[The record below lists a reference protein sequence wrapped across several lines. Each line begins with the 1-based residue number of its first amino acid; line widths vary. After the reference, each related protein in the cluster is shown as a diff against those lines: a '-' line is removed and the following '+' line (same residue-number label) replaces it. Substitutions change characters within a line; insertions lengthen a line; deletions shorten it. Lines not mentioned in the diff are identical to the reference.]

1 MTTALSKYNKT
12 LELQSI
18 VDDKFN
24 KIFCSEQ
31 VFEKIVNCFLEK
43 LKKEDDKKLAIGYL
57 IDTFPDNNYLIQKKK
72 MLAGS
77 WFNIRNLLSDYG
89 LKENKKISLQWE
101 KLYILTQNKDLERL
115 NELIE
120 DQEFCKIC
128 KIPTSLVQQKDVFEK
143 LKHHSFR
150 IIDIIRQCRKSSF
163 QLNSIIMKNLIF
175 FFFIPNELEIGN
187 QEKTRLYQILGEI
200 LCNFWIQ
207 FEYHYQQLQQ
217 QNQNKNN
224 LIKLQEIL
232 SLFQKDSFIY
242 YDKIQELIRQLLNK
256 NNSNSLKFTEIENLI
271 DKLLPINFDLQIIFY
286 MMCFYCSINFDQYY
300 KKKLM
305 KDNKENSF
313 KLLNLYIQYR
323 MSTNNKLNGQFMNVL
338 EKYEKRQS
346 TIKQELGKWKIW
358 SLNELIE
365 YIIEENIH
373 NLNLRQHIMNL
384 NSQNLKNAKYLNL
397 LSNISN
403 EKKRKVAHLLQNLI
417 FEDNLIQ
424 VVLKLEE
431 QKQNYLTEE
440 LEIILRIVIENS
452 NRNIVNFQLLNTVL
466 QQNRS
471 QQEIEDIIKV
481 SEYDQSLPFEQQI
494 NLLSNFSNDQ
504 FQLIIN
510 QAVIA
515 NSLIQTYLKD
525 LNSNNIQF
533 FNLSQILEV
542 LRRLFSQNK
551 QLEQYNEFTKLFF
564 QLLNYLLN
572 DQINRLIYGN
582 KSNQISLDD
591 YLTNLSIL
599 YQLFSKLQGQNKQQ
613 ELKMAIQ
620 NILQFPQVYCFN
632 NYLELFLD
640 NKTFEQIINVFKLVY
655 YWQTGQIQQ
664 LIVHAE
670 QFCKQDANFY
680 KEQFQKINYFNIDQ
694 LEITKLQQKLKS
706 NIYPRS
712 LNISLEDFN
721 ISLTLLNKQQQ
732 EELVK
737 NWIKN
742 VKDPD
747 AFKQLIPFFFNIF
760 KRGEPSTDF
769 LTIINEQITEDKVL
783 MTKYGFF
790 NQKSIF
796 QIFYNNSDDELKVM
810 LLKLMSKQYPIP
822 LLYRTSSNP
831 ESGELDKLTFNMNT
845 FYVFEQNYPIINLS
859 LSSNQK
865 RIGKTDLINT
875 IFYKKYKFEISDNN
889 YLNKQTID
897 IMYDFEFNGSRN
909 LSVADAHGFIPFEIL
924 DDILPLFKLW
934 IIQLDTEREIKETIQ
949 NLKKLKSFQNK
960 QKVVC
965 FLIRNSIRK
974 LDEQEIA
981 ELEFHNIQYKQV
993 INLSNNDL
1001 NNEMRKANIAQT
1013 SKFLFDIIQKN
1024 HYQTLKQ
1031 EEYFNLICQM
1041 ANCPQNQIFQIK
1053 QTQDLFKDIEIELEK
1068 QMKDVDGFYNENAF
1082 PIRSIEWQIKKE
1094 RDAYSKIQQ
1103 SRQNKQSEDKLN
1115 QINQKMIFLQ
1125 NSMSYQQPSLILI
1138 QFCNLLKKPNYYI
1151 LYLHLVDKIR
1161 KFNEKNTY
1169 QLQRENQKLNEEI
1182 SKLDKEKK
1190 KLKNQIQKG
1199 INQDLQKQIN
1209 HLQQQIENKIL
1220 ILKQNSETI
1229 SKRNIGIELFWREII
1244 QQREQCQQSHID
1256 FDPSIIVKEMIQK
1269 GEPFE
1274 FLDGDSLRIDQP
1286 FLKKLISNF
1295 KEQGQERIL
1304 VLSVLGPQSSG
1315 KSTILNKIFGCHF
1328 WTSVGRC
1335 TKGIYLQ
1342 LLKVHNKAY
1351 FNNLFDYII
1360 ILDTEGLQSP
1370 NQEDLEFD
1378 KKIALFV
1385 LSISDIIIVNVK
1397 GDITREFR
1405 SLVEM
1410 CIYTLGQMRNFT
1422 SSKSITWCFNQNNDV
1437 NNHDPFLAQ
1446 LQSIALNLNSELS
1459 NHNQDNEQIDYNEI
1473 LGITQEN
1480 IKILGFASTENL
1492 WIKNDREGVYY
1503 DWRQLILNGTFSQE
1517 AYEYGI
1523 RMIQAY
1529 VNKFGNEDNYY
1540 GIKQMENLKYF
1551 VGKIETTWSSILS
1564 LPDLLEF
1571 SELVLHQQNQFMRKQ
1586 FNEITDNYQFPTK
1599 SQFFQQIH
1607 ETIQEKDQGLYV
1619 DIFKQILNQYNQELN
1634 NQFDQINSE
1643 LLVRL
1648 TAIKNENKISKKV
1661 FIKYKNMLDD
1671 RINSEKTAIQFAILQ
1686 EIKTQETTFQQKMGF
1701 IKIDQFI
1708 LELIGNENE
1717 LRLYKEDEN
1726 KIKTKFE
1733 ELWNEILQQDAQKQN
1748 EIFRGHCDGVLS
1760 VIKENFKNYILTT
1773 NREVSYK
1780 HQYMKSLIEQKP
1792 QKEDYLTAFEILKPE
1807 LSMAQFMV
1815 VEKNI
1820 PNKDYQYFFENFSQ
1834 NIEKKLAKC
1843 SSTQVLQIN
1852 QFYSYKV
1859 EIKYMSKENFN
1870 QYQQKDMYYDLQS
1883 YCKTTHKIDKF
1894 SFINFLRNFSIFGY
1908 QIQEQKAEQLF
1919 NQIEKQSKYDQKM
1932 LLSCF
1937 QSGDRQYFGET
1948 QYDVSIDIIKKQ
1960 CTRFKNYIQNKLIIS
1975 EQSQNNEIENNAKK
1989 FNENEFFIVQI
2000 KLQVILKQNI
2010 GSYNNKQ
2017 SNEEMVKIFSY
2028 ILNQN
2033 QNSQF
2038 YNDFKENVTRFIEQL
2053 MSNNNNSGWKKVYS
2067 EIHQM
2072 ILDEIKEMKAKQY
2085 SYSLIKRIL
2094 QKIESKIKD
2103 LNMLFSDFGVILNDR
2118 GERCIYYYAIF
2129 SIWRI
2134 LCFKQQK
2141 LTKKAQQQLVNQY
2154 KTQYLKFKAD
2164 IQQNKKEQSKIRGQQ
2179 LAEEIINQTIVRF
2192 QMKYQGEAKLI
2203 LDGLKKE
2210 TSFDIIKQLDKDILE
2225 RNNNDV
2231 TNDQILHYIRNQT
2244 DFIEKYVKEKI
2255 NKLKSDI
2262 QTKFTNKLKN
2272 DLNSYLQKLDANTKY
2287 LSDYVISPLQAKD
2300 YFIQLDNPDEAPKLL
2315 YKIVLSCLQGL
2326 VQQNLLEKIKQ
2337 DKIYAFQ
2344 TQDFHIFELPLC
2356 SKIQKSDE
2364 EIQILLNFVQA
2375 FKQKIQKGIQNIE
2388 QLQIQLETLKLQ
2400 DDLDTQQ
2407 LKQIGCLQC
2416 CPLCKRKCDQEIDD
2430 SNHKHQCQ
2438 NGHQLRGMSGVLI
2451 GCHPSLYTCEEIED
2465 DFQISL
2471 LETST
2476 VKSWKD
2482 IKQIYNGWIFNFL
2495 NKDELKSQKEKFMKI
2510 WNDNIGRMICQKLTQ
2525 EIQKDVFYVA
2535 KQEVVL
2541 GGNQKTA
2548 NYILILDDSGSMEGY
2563 PFNSA
2568 RQCLVEFLH
2577 EIQKNPD
2584 SRVTIILFNH
2594 EARCV
2599 VDYQIPNPS
2608 VQEPLIYCQGGGTNF
2623 EFPLELACD
2632 KISQNPEFEKF
2643 SSHSIFFYT
2652 DGQAYYPQKAMEK
2665 FRNLPQE
2672 KKEKIELIACSLEE
2686 SPTILIKVVEFCKQF
2701 LSSAKIQT
2709 SMEPQRIAQV
2719 WIEEVSKVTHQIF

>member
-24 KIFCSEQ
+24 KIFSSEQ
-31 VFEKIVNCFLEK
+31 VFEKIVNFFIEK

-57 IDTFPDNNYLIQKKK
+57 TDKFPDNNYLNQKKR

-77 WFNIRNLLSDYG
+77 WFNFRNLLTDYG
-89 LKENKKISLQWE
+89 LKENQKISLQWD
-101 KLYILTQNKDLERL
+101 KLYILSQNKDWERL
-115 NELIE
+115 NEYIE

-128 KIPTSLVQQKDVFEK
+128 KIPTSLVQQKDLFEK

-150 IIDIIRQCRKSSF
+150 IIDIIRQFRKSSF

-200 LCNFWIQ
+200 ICNCWIQ

-217 QNQNKNN
+217 QNQNQNN

-232 SLFQKDSFIY
+232 TLFQKDSFIY

-313 KLLNLYIQYR
+313 KLLNSYIQYR

-338 EKYEKRQS
+338 EKYQKKQS
-346 TIKQELGKWKIW
+346 TIKQELEKWKIW

-373 NLNLRQHIMNL
+373 NLNQKQHIMNL
-384 NSQNLKNAKYLNL
+384 NSQNAKYLNL

-403 EKKRKVAHLLQNLI
+403 EKKRKVAHLLQKLI
-417 FEDNLIQ
+417 SEDSLIQ
-424 VVLKLEE
+424 IILKLQE
-431 QKQNYLTEE
+431 QKQYYLTEE

-481 SEYDQSLPFEQQI
+481 SEYDQSLPLEQQI

-510 QAVIA
+510 QDVIA
-515 NSLIQTYLKD
+515 SSLIQTYLKD
-525 LNSNNIQF
+525 LNQNHIYF
-533 FNLSQILEV
+533 FNLNKILEV
-542 LRRLFSQNK
+542 LRKLFSQNK

-564 QLLNYLLN
+564 QLLHYLLN
-572 DQINRLIYGN
+572 DQIHRLIYGN

-591 YLTNLSIL
+591 YLTTISIL

-620 NILQFPQVYCFN
+620 NILQFPQIYCFN
-632 NYLELFLD
+632 HYLELFLD

-664 LIVHAE
+664 LNVHAE

-680 KEQFQKINYFNIDQ
+680 KEQFLKINYFNIDQ

-760 KRGEPSTDF
+760 KRGEPSTEF

-831 ESGELDKLTFNMNT
+831 ENGELDKLTFNMNT

-875 IFYKKYKFEISDNN
+875 IFYRQDKFEISDDN

-897 IMYDFEFNGSRN
+897 IMYDFEFSGSRN
-909 LSVADAHGFIPFEIL
+909 LSVADVHGFIPFEIL

-965 FLIRNSIRK
+965 FLIRNSIRQ

-993 INLSNNDL
+993 INLSKNDL
-1001 NNEMRKANIAQT
+1001 NNEMRKAKIAQA
-1013 SKFLFDIIQKN
+1013 SKFLYDIIQKN
-1024 HYQTLKQ
+1024 YSQTLKQ

-1053 QTQDLFKDIEIELEK
+1053 QAQDLLKNIEIELEK

-1094 RDAYSKIQQ
+1094 RDAYLKILQG
-1103 SRQNKQSEDKLN
+1103 RQNKQSEDKLN
-1115 QINQKMIFLQ
+1115 QINQKIKKLQ
-1125 NSMSYQQPSLILI
+1125 SSISYQQPSLILI

-1190 KLKNQIQKG
+1190 KLTKQIYQG
-1199 INQDLQKQIN
+1199 MNQDLKNKIKVIK
-1209 HLQQQIENKIL
+1209 QQIDDKNVIQ
-1220 ILKQNSETI
+1220 KQNSETI
-1229 SKRNIGIELFWREII
+1229 SKTNIGIEVFWREII
-1244 QQREQCQQSHID
+1244 SQREQCQQSNID

-1360 ILDTEGLQSP
+1360 ILDTEGLQRP
-1370 NQEDLEFD
+1370 NFEDQEFD

-1397 GDITREFR
+1397 GEITEQFK

-1410 CIYTLGQMRNFT
+1410 CIYNLGQMRNIT
-1422 SSKSITWCFNQNNDV
+1422 SLKQITWCFNQNNDA
-1437 NNHDPFLAQ
+1437 NKGDPFLTQ
-1446 LQSIALNLNSELS
+1446 LQPILQKLNNELR
-1459 NHNQDNEQIDYNEI
+1459 NTNQDNEQIDYNEI

-1480 IKILGFASTENL
+1480 IKVLGIASIENV
-1492 WIKNDREGVYY
+1492 WIKNDREGIFY
-1503 DWRQLILNGTFSQE
+1503 DWRQQTLFGTFSQE

-1523 RMIQAY
+1523 KMIQAY
-1529 VNKFGNEDNYY
+1529 VNKFENEDNYY

-1551 VGKIETTWSSILS
+1551 IDKIETTWSSILS

-1571 SELVLHQQNQFMRKQ
+1571 SELVQHQQNQFMRKQ
-1586 FNEITDNYQFPTK
+1586 FNEITNNYQFPTK
-1599 SQFFQQIH
+1599 LYFSQQIH
-1607 ETIQEKDQGLYV
+1607 ETINEKDQGLSIV
-1619 DIFKQILNQYNQELN
+1619 IFTQILDQYNQELN
-1634 NQFDQINSE
+1634 NQFDQIKSE

-1648 TAIKNENKISKKV
+1648 TTIKNENKISKKV
-1661 FIKYKNMLDD
+1661 FIKYQNMLDD
-1671 RINSEKTAIQFAILQ
+1671 RINSEKTAIQLAIHT

-1726 KIKTKFE
+1726 QIKTKFE

-1748 EIFRGHCDGVLS
+1748 EIFRGHCDGVFS
-1760 VIKENFKNYILTT
+1760 VIKKNFNNYILTT
-1773 NREVSYK
+1773 TREVTYK
-1780 HQYMKSLIEQKP
+1780 YQYMKSLISQKP
-1792 QKEDYLTAFEILKPE
+1792 QKEDYLTAFEILQPE
-1807 LSMAQFMV
+1807 LSEPQFMV

-1820 PNKDYQYFFENFSQ
+1820 PNKDYQYFIENFSQ

-1859 EIKYMSKENFN
+1859 EVKYMSKENFN
-1870 QYQQKDMYYDLQS
+1870 QYQQKDMSYDLQS
-1883 YCKTTHKIDKF
+1883 YCKTTNKIDKF

-1908 QIQEQKAEQLF
+1908 QVQEQKAEQLF
-1919 NQIEKQSKYDQKM
+1919 NQIQKQSQCDQTM

-1948 QYDVSIDIIKKQ
+1948 QYDLSIDIINRQ
-1960 CTRFKNYIQNKLIIS
+1960 CTRFKKYIQNNVIII
-1975 EQSQNNEIENNAKK
+1975 EQFQNNEIENNRKK
-1989 FNENEFFIVQI
+1989 FNENEFFIVQHNI
-2000 KLQVILKQNI
+2000 QVILQKNI
-2010 GSYNNKQ
+2010 GSYDKNQ
-2017 SNEEMVKIFSY
+2017 QYYVDMEKIFSY

-2033 QNSQF
+2033 QNSQY
-2038 YNDFKENVTRFIEQL
+2038 YNYFKENITRFIEQL
-2053 MSNNNNSGWKKVYS
+2053 MSNNNSNGWKKVYS
-2067 EIHQM
+2067 EIHSM

-2085 SYSLIKRIL
+2085 SFSLIKRIL

-2103 LNMLFSDFGVILNDR
+2103 LNMLFSDFGVILTFR

-2134 LCFKQQK
+2134 LCFKQYK
-2141 LTKKAQQQLVNQY
+2141 LTKKSLQQLVNQY
-2154 KTQYLKFKAD
+2154 ETQYLKFKAD

-2192 QMKYQGEAKLI
+2192 QMKYQGEAQLI

-2210 TSFDIIKQLDKDILE
+2210 TSLDIIKQLDKDILE

-2244 DFIEKYVKEKI
+2244 DFIEKYVIEKI
-2255 NKLKSDI
+2255 NNLKSDI

-2287 LSDYVISPLQAKD
+2287 LCDYVISPLQAKD
-2300 YFIQLDNPDEAPKLL
+2300 YFIQLENPEEAPKLL
-2315 YKIVLSCLQGL
+2315 YKLVLSCLQGL

-2344 TQDFHIFELPLC
+2344 TQDFHIFEFPLC

-2375 FKQKIQKGIQNIE
+2375 FKQKIQQGIQNIE
-2388 QLQIQLETLKLQ
+2388 QLQIQLETLKIQ
-2400 DDLDTQQ
+2400 DDLDAQQ

-2416 CPLCKRKCDQEIDD
+2416 CPLCKRKCDQEIND

-2471 LETST
+2471 LETSN

-2495 NKDELKSQKEKFMKI
+2495 NQDELKSQKEKFMKI

-2535 KQEVVL
+2535 KQEVEL

-2563 PFNSA
+2563 PFDSA
-2568 RQCLVEFLH
+2568 KQCLVEFLH

-2608 VQEPLIYCQGGGTNF
+2608 VQEPLIEFYGGGTNF
-2623 EFPLELACD
+2623 EQPLEIACD

-2652 DGQAYYPQKAMEK
+2652 DGQAGYPQKAMEK

-2672 KKEKIELIACSLEE
+2672 KKEKIELIACSQEE

-2701 LSSAKIQT
+2701 LSSAKIQA